1 MHSFICGH
9 YRKEG
14 VAIYCKCLSDAI
26 PPPLSK
32 REFIQV
38 LVTSSRKM
46 PPHWMYTDW
55 VPAWGEK
62 RSSCHQEKAWGT
74 AGGEVSGPL
83 PQQIKRQASKFDL
96 WHKGKSDIF
105 LTSLFHK
112 SYANTDFPCPTFRA
126 HLLKKKS
133 LQFWTRELCVIYIL
147 ATKVTLKISCTGRK
161 MESYALI
168 FENET
173 TIWRG

>member
-1 MHSFICGH
+1 MPFWCNSTTSF
-9 YRKEG
+9 KER
-14 VAIYCKCLSDAI
+14 IHPSLSHFFKKNATTLNVHRLNPRLGREEELL
-26 PPPLSK
+26 PPGENIGSGRGRGLRAP
-32 REFIQV
+32 
-38 LVTSSRKM
+38 SS
-46 PPHWMYTDW
+46 
-55 VPAWGEK
+55 E
-62 RSSCHQEKAWGT
+62 
-74 AGGEVSGPL
+74 
-83 PQQIKRQASKFDL
+83 QIKRHTSKFDL

-112 SYANTDFPCPTFRA
+112 SYANTDFPCPTVKA
-126 HLLKKKS
+126 HFLKKKKKKKS

-147 ATKVTLKISCTGRK
+147 ATIVTLKISCTERK